1 MGMQYGSSNKYAL
14 VASQIFDGVGAA
26 VHGTAAMIVTAIIT
40 EGSGR
45 FGAASGL
52 VNMAWLAGVG
62 VGNVVFGYIAD
73 ESYQLAFLLCG
84 VLGVLPLSLLRPL
97 QLRATIA
104 ARTVEASSDALKP
117 VAVPAKL
124 ADPAPTI

>member
-1 MGMQYGSSNKYAL
+1 MQYGGSNKYAL
-14 VASQIFDGVGAA
+14 AASQVLGGVGAA

-84 VLGVLPLSLLRPL
+84 VVGILPLSLLHPL
-97 QLRATIA
+97 QLRATTV
-104 ARTVEASSDALKP
+104 ARTSETSSDAE
-117 VAVPAKL
+117 
-124 ADPAPTI
+124 DSDCGSSRSSGHYS